1 MPGAVVIGAQW
12 GDEGKGRFVDFMAAE
27 ADVVI
32 IDSDSEKFRKF
43 VAENAADNVY
53 FLAFD
58 DDNENNV
65 YSYGNTDS
73 QQAHNLFSMLRSLD
87 DKGAEKIYVRMPQKN
102 GVGLAV
108 YNRHVRAAGFEVIS
122 L

>member
-1 MPGAVVIGAQW
+1 MLYTLLRNT
-12 GDEGKGRFVDFMAAE
+12 GDTLMKEIHF
-27 ADVVI
+27 
-32 IDSDSEKFRKF
+32 S
-43 VAENAADNVY
+43 
-53 FLAFD
+53 FD

-108 YNRHVRAAGFEVIS
+108 YNRLVRAAGFEVIS